1 MRQFKLFLIIFV
13 SVVVLYSCSPA
24 DGNRTGHEYMPD
36 MAHSIAYESNLY
48 SNYYLNTWD
57 SASVFLR
64 KDLSGVRLPVKG
76 TIPRG
81 YAGYMNADASQFEG
95 IHDMLRG
102 GTNKNAIAVP
112 LNSYVPYHYADTEE
126 ERTRASLEIINNPFP
141 ITAAGL
147 EKGKELYTIQC
158 GICHG
163 EKGDGLGYLV
173 SDANPNAK
181 YPAAPANFLQDT
193 FYNSSN
199 GRYYHAIIYGK
210 NVMGGYADKLD
221 FEERW
226 QVIHY
231 IRSLQAKEKKL
242 AYSADAN
249 TFNPAYGM
257 PEKQFK
263 AIAATRQTD
272 VAPVPGDSVKVQQ
285 TPQQTE
291 GHNGGGSHDE

>member
-24 DGNRTGHEYMPD
+24 DGNKTGHEYMPD
-36 MAHSIAYESNLY
+36 MAHSIAYESNVY
-48 SNYYLNTWD
+48 GNYYLNTWD

-81 YAGYMNADASQFEG
+81 YAGYMNADASQFEE
-95 IHDMLRG
+95 IHNTLRG
-102 GTNKNAIAVP
+102 GTHMNSIAVP
-112 LNSYVPYHYADTEE
+112 VNSHVPYHYTDTED
-126 ERTRASLEIINNPFP
+126 ERTRASQEIINNPFP
-141 ITAAGL
+141 IT
-147 EKGKELYTIQC
+147 EKGLANGKALYDIQC

-193 FYNSSN
+193 FYNSTN
-199 GRYYHAIIYGK
+199 GRYYHAIMYGK
-210 NVMGGYADKLD
+210 NVMGGYADKLN

-242 AYSADAN
+242 VYSASTN
-249 TFNPAYGM
+249 TFNPSYGV

-263 AIAATRQTD
+263 ANLATRQTD
-272 VAPVPGDSVKVQQ
+272 IAPMPADSAKVQ
-285 TPQQTE
+285 TPAPTE
-291 GHNGGGSHDE
+291 SHSGGGSHDE